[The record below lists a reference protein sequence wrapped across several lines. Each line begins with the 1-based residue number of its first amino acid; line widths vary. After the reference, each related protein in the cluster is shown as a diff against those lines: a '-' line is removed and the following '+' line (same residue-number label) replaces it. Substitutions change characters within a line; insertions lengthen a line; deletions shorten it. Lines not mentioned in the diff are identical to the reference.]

1 MFWKILVAT
10 DLTPASDE
18 LIECVQSFRELG
30 TEEVVLAHV
39 TELVDATGAVEV
51 LPVQPVDV
59 DLVISRQRD
68 SLERLGLKVAVEA
81 LLGTPA
87 LMLEQAARNHGVN
100 VIVAGSHGKGLIRSA
115 ALGSVSRELLRTT
128 RYPLLLDRLD
138 LGAEGEGGSSCRK
151 IFSRILFPT
160 DYSETAEKALDFLGK
175 IALETGCSVTLMHV
189 IESRGEDQE
198 NLRRR
203 EEECWYL
210 LEAKK
215 RRLER
220 LGSAEVSIDLV
231 HGRASDEILAR
242 MRKGAFTSI
251 VMGGKGKGVLTELL
265 LGSTAN
271 EVARHATLPVLFV
284 PAAVAEVSSS

>member
-87 LMLEQAARNHGVN
+87 LMLEQAARDHGVN

-189 IESRGEDQE
+189 IESRDEDQE

>member
-59 DLVISRQRD
+59 DLVLSRQRD

-87 LMLEQAARNHGVN
+87 LMLEQAARDHGVN

>member
-18 LIECVQSFRELG
+18 LIECVESFRELG

-59 DLVISRQRD
+59 ELVLSRQRD

-87 LMLEQAARNHGVN
+87 LMLEQAARDHGVN

-128 RYPLLLDRLD
+128 RHPLLLDRLE
-138 LGAEGEGGSSCRK
+138 LEAAGEGGSSCRK
-151 IFSRILFPT
+151 IFTRILFPT

-175 IALETGCSVTLMHV
+175 IALETGCSITLMHV
-189 IESRGEDQE
+189 METHGEDQE
-198 NLRRR
+198 NERRR

-220 LGSAEVSIDLV
+220 LGAAEVSIDLV
-231 HGRASDEILAR
+231 HGRAAEEILSS
-242 MRKGAFTSI
+242 MSKGAFTSI
-251 VMGGKGKGVLTELL
+251 VMGGKGKGVLTELI

-271 EVARHATLPVLFV
+271 EVARRSTLPVLFV
-284 PAAVAEVSSS
+284 PAAVAEAPGS

>member
-18 LIECVQSFRELG
+18 LIECVESFRELG

-59 DLVISRQRD
+59 DLVLRRQKD
-68 SLERLGLKVAVEA
+68 TLERLGLKVVVQT

-87 LMLEQAARNHGVN
+87 LMLEQAARDHGVN
-100 VIVAGSHGKGLIRSA
+100 VILAGSHGKGLIRSA

-128 RYPLLLDRLD
+128 SHPLLLDRLD
-138 LGAEGEGGSSCRK
+138 LGKEGEASCRR
-151 IFSRILFPT
+151 IFSRVLFPT

-189 IESRGEDQE
+189 MESQGEDQE
-198 NLRRR
+198 NERRR

-220 LGSAEVSIDLV
+220 LGAAEVSIDLV
-231 HGRASDEILAR
+231 HGRAAEEILSR
-242 MRKGAFTSI
+242 MSKGAFTSI
-251 VMGGKGKGVLTELL
+251 VMGGKGKGVLTELI

-284 PAAVAEVSSS
+284 PAAVAETPGS

>member
-18 LIECVQSFRELG
+18 LIECVESFRELG
-30 TEEVVLAHV
+30 TQEVVLAHV

-59 DLVISRQRD
+59 ELVLSRQRD

-87 LMLEQAARNHGVN
+87 LMLEQAAGDHGVN

-128 RYPLLLDRLD
+128 RHPLLLDRLE
-138 LGAEGEGGSSCRK
+138 LGAAGEGGSSCRK
-151 IFSRILFPT
+151 IFTRILFPT

-189 IESRGEDQE
+189 METHGEDQGNE
-198 NLRRR
+198 RRR

-220 LGSAEVSIDLV
+220 LGAAEVSIDLV
-231 HGRASDEILAR
+231 HGRAAEEILSS
-242 MRKGAFTSI
+242 MSKGAFTSI
-251 VMGGKGKGVLTELL
+251 VMGGKGKGVLTELI

-271 EVARHATLPVLFV
+271 EVARRSTLPVLFV
-284 PAAVAEVSSS
+284 PAAVAEAPGS

>member
-59 DLVISRQRD
+59 DLVLSRQRD

-87 LMLEQAARNHGVN
+87 LMLEQAARDHGVN

-128 RYPLLLDRLD
+128 RHPLLLDRLD
-138 LGAEGEGGSSCRK
+138 LGTEGEGRSSCRK

-189 IESRGEDQE
+189 IESKVEDQD

-231 HGRASDEILAR
+231 HGRASEEILAR

-271 EVARHATLPVLFV
+271 EVARQATLPVLFV
-284 PAAVAEVSSS
+284 PAAVAEASNS

>member
-189 IESRGEDQE
+189 IESRDEDQE